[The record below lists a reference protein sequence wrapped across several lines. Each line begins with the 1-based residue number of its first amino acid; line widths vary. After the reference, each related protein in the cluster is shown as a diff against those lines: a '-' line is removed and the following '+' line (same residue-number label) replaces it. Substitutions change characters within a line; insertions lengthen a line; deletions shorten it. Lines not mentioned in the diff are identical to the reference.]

1 MVGLREAGK
10 VKLPIQE
17 FDNEQVRYEHRF
29 LPFSVVMTP
38 PPVHYDQ
45 FLSMTD
51 LSNFPQVG
59 HAVGHDCFSKGL
71 DCILIF
77 LLFMLFCCCDY
88 CIIVTFESIREFMLS
103 LYVIM

>member
-1 MVGLREAGK
+1 MLGLREAGK
-10 VKLPIQE
+10 VKLPLQE
-17 FDNEQVRYEHRF
+17 FDSEQVRYEHRF

-59 HAVGHDCFSKGL
+59 
-71 DCILIF
+71 
-77 LLFMLFCCCDY
+77 Y
-88 CIIVTFESIREFMLS
+88 III
-103 LYVIM
+103 Y